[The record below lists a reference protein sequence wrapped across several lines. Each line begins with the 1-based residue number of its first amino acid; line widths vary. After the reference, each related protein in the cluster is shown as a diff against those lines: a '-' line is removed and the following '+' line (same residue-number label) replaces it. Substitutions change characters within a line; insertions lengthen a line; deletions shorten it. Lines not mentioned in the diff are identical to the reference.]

1 MPGIRYK
8 RSVPNTDKLAEF
20 AAWCAKHITG
30 DEKGEAQLFLDRLF
44 QAFGHAGLKEAG
56 ATLEF
61 RVTKAAEAG
70 GGTAFADLVWK
81 PVVLIEMKKRGTDLQ
96 KHYRQAFDYWTR
108 LVPNRPRYVVLCNFD
123 EFRVYDFDTDLDTPK
138 DTLALKDL
146 PDRWGPLEFLA
157 PGNPKPNFENDR
169 VAVTTKAADK
179 LAECFKWL
187 VRKDRKPQVERSV
200 AQRFILQ
207 MLVALFA
214 EDIDLLPKY
223 FVTNLLE
230 ECTTPADSYELLGGL
245 FKAMN
250 QSQAAGGGRYKEVP
264 YFNGGLFADPA
275 QLEIQDRELV
285 LLRDAAKFNWNK
297 VQPEV
302 FGTLFQHS
310 MDAGERHAFGA
321 QFTHP
326 IDIMKIVGPTIVEP
340 WREQIEGAR
349 TLKRLR
355 ELLHR
360 LHQFRVLDPAC
371 GCGNFL
377 YIAYRELKRLEARI
391 YERMAEFASQI
402 EPGQMRLSFL
412 SAQNFYGLDILPFAV
427 EIAKVTMM
435 IARKLAIDEL
445 HITEQALPLG
455 NLDQNFIA
463 ADALLTPE
471 GLPAQWPK
479 ADVIIGNP
487 PFLGSRY
494 FAKAHGYEYV
504 RKVHAVFPDVP
515 KMADFCV
522 YWFRKAAD
530 HLPTCTAADPV
541 AGRAG
546 LVGTQNIRNNESRE
560 GGLDHVVKTGTIV
573 EAVENQPWSGEANV
587 SVSIANWVKTQDAA
601 LLPKARK
608 LWFKVQP
615 NAAAKKL
622 RKRGSGSATKEYE
635 LNFRDCEF
643 INSALSNETDVGT
656 AKVLGVNAE
665 PKRVFQGQNP
675 VHDGFKLEPSDAA
688 KLLKNH
694 PDHREVIFPYLVGM
708 DLVTVGAPGIW
719 IIDFGQRDM
728 LEAMRFSAAFEILKE
743 KVMSDVLTKAEEE
756 KAATGKETTRWTRM
770 AERWWQFRDWMPGTM
785 GVVNAS
791 HRYIVC
797 PRVTKRPTFEFISC
811 DVHPDGS
818 LAVFGFDDDYSFGI
832 LQSNAHWQWFVAKC
846 SKLTERFRYTS
857 DTVFDTFPWPQF
869 ERGSA
874 TVPVAESGVAPD
886 SRPTNISASPNSDE
900 QSFRRDA
907 ENRRRDARAPQNVI
921 AKIDA
926 VTAAARELRRVRAE
940 ALPKMKG
947 GLRALYR
954 TLELPGANPLKDAHA
969 ALDTAVLTAYGFNP
983 KRDLLAQLLALN
995 QQVAAKIEN
1004 GESVTAP
1011 GVPKNYPN
1019 AKKLVTE
1026 DCIKQ

>member
-1 MPGIRYK
+1 VKKNQNHGSRSRRQPHGKFQPSRKGKVGTNPFKVCAGSRQSTDFADERGLTLINFPRKLTAMPDG
-8 RSVPNTDKLAEF
+8 TKLSEF
-20 AAWCAKHITG
+20 VAWCAKHITG
-30 DEKGEAQLFLDRLF
+30 DEKGDAQLFLDRLF

-61 RVTKAAEAG
+61 RVIKAAEAG
-70 GGTAFADLVWK
+70 GGTSFADLVWK
-81 PVVLIEMKKRGTDLQ
+81 PVVLVEMKKRGTDLQ

-138 DTLALKDL
+138 DTLALTDL

-187 VRKDRKPQVERSV
+187 VRKERKPQVERSV

-250 QSQAAGGGRYKEVP
+250 QSKAAGGGRYKEVP

-355 ELLHR
+355 ELLNR

-391 YERMAEFASQI
+391 YERMAEFSSQA

-445 HITEQALPLG
+445 HITEPVLPFG
-455 NLDQNFIA
+455 NLDKNFIA
-463 ADALLTPE
+463 ADALLMPE

-487 PFLGSRY
+487 PFLG
-494 FAKAHGYEYV
+494 AKLLKPERGPDYV
-504 RKVHAVFPDVP
+504 NILRRAYSEVP
-515 KMADFCV
+515 GMADYCV

-530 HLPTCTAADPV
+530 HLPPCTADDPV
-541 AGRAG
+541 TGRAG
-546 LVGTQNIRNNESRE
+546 LVGTQNIRNNQSRV
-560 GGLDHVVKTGTIV
+560 GGLDYVVKTGTIV

-587 SVSIANWVKTQDAA
+587 HVSIANWVKTQDAA
-601 LLPKARK
+601 LLPKTRK
-608 LWFKVQP
+608 LWFKVEP
-615 NAAAKKL
+615 SAATKKL
-622 RKRGSGSATKEYE
+622 RKRGSNTSKEYE
-635 LNFRDCEF
+635 LDVRECEQ
-643 INSALSNETDVGT
+643 INSTLSDEIDVSG
-656 AKVLGVNAE
+656 AKILDCNAN
-665 PKRVFQGQNP
+665 PQRVFRGQEP
-675 VHDGFKLEPSDAA
+675 GSRGFVLNIKQKQQIENKDS
-688 KLLKNH
+688 KSS
-694 PDHREVIFPYLVGM
+694 EVIFPHLVGR
-708 DLVTVGAPGIW
+708 DLLTGNGMPTRWV
-719 IIDFGQRDM
+719 IDFGDSDQ
-728 LEAMRFSAAFEILKE
+728 LTAASHSAAFEHVKNTVLVKME
-743 KVMSDVLTKAEEE
+743 KI
-756 KAATGKETTRWTRM
+756 AAGEIPRD
-770 AERWWQFRDWMPGTM
+770 ERERFMDQFLRARLGNWWQFRRAC
-785 GVVNAS
+785 V
-791 HRYIVC
+791 
-797 PRVTKRPTFEFISC
+797 
-811 DVHPDGS
+811 
-818 LAVFGFDDDYSFGI
+818 
-832 LQSNAHWQWFVAKC
+832 
-846 SKLTERFRYTS
+846 
-857 DTVFDTFPWPQF
+857 DT
-869 ERGSA
+869 
-874 TVPVAESGVAPD
+874 
-886 SRPTNISASPNSDE
+886 ISA
-900 QSFRRDA
+900 
-907 ENRRRDARAPQNVI
+907 I
-921 AKIDA
+921 
-926 VTAAARELRRVRAE
+926 T
-940 ALPKMKG
+940 
-947 GLRALYR
+947 
-954 TLELPGANPLKDAHA
+954 
-969 ALDTAVLTAYGFNP
+969 
-983 KRDLLAQLLALN
+983 
-995 QQVAAKIEN
+995 
-1004 GESVTAP
+1004 
-1011 GVPKNYPN
+1011 
-1019 AKKLVTE
+1019 KLSRYVV
-1026 DCIKQ
+1026 